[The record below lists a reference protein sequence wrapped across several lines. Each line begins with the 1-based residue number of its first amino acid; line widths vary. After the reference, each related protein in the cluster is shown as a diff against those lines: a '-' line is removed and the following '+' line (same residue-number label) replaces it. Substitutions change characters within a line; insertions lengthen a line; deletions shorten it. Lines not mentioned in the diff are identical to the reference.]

1 MTASSGNSLELGN
14 ASVILDLP
22 RLRFFIKRALFIVE
36 ETMNV
41 EMYVFF
47 FFVACDGILRFVLN
61 GMDGII
67 KIRNNIYFFMKHK
80 IIIISFSPLFKIT
93 CDGLNFPVISRCE
106 RYFSKLKIVI

>member
-41 EMYVFF
+41 EMCVL
-47 FFVACDGILRFVLN
+47 FFVAYDRILRFVLVTELL
-61 GMDGII
+61 
-67 KIRNNIYFFMKHK
+67 KLE
-80 IIIISFSPLFKIT
+80 IISLSL
-93 CDGLNFPVISRCE
+93 
-106 RYFSKLKIVI
+106 